1 MTGSPGGDA
10 IRTYWT
16 DSKAIGRGYFDHPHQ
31 PGSGGCLVQG
41 RQRARAVSSLRPPRD
56 GLARRAVGGEGGAKA
71 YHREKDVGSPRRELT
86 RLLDGER
93 RVEGQPPQTNDVRQR
108 HHCIA
113 RARNHPDTQNR
124 CDRAR
129 CDRYDH
135 LNRID
140 PEDERCCGGEK
151 CGDDPED
158 SSRPQPVHRSHPN
171 ASVPCESVLA
181 MLIPGCFRIGCSSAT
196 ISAELMPTKSATRP
210 AMASLPKRS
219 ENGTG
224 REQNPHEF
232 YLLKLGGYTSGATS
246 VNSIE

>member
-1 MTGSPGGDA
+1 MRNFKLARGSPS
-10 IRTYWT
+10 RT
-16 DSKAIGRGYFDHPHQ
+16 
-31 PGSGGCLVQG
+31 LVE
-41 RQRARAVSSLRPPRD
+41 PRD
-56 GLARRAVGGEGGAKA
+56 GLARPAVGGERGSKA
-71 YHREKDVGSPRRELT
+71 NQREEGVGSPRHELT
-86 RLLDGER
+86 RLLDSER
-93 RVEGQPPQTNDVRQR
+93 SVEGQPRRADDVRQR
-108 HHCIA
+108 HRCSA
-113 RARNHPDTQNR
+113 RARDYPDTQNR

-158 SSRPQPVHRSHPN
+158 SSRPQPVHRSPPN

-196 ISAELMPTKSATRP
+196 ISAELTPTKSATRP

-219 ENGTG
+219 EKGTG

-232 YLLKLGGYTSGATS
+232 YPLKLGGYTSGATS